1 MEPILSAISLAR
13 NQNALIVI
21 EGVETAKQYED
32 MKLLGIDY
40 FQGFLLGKPLPLQ
53 QQNHQAA

>member
-1 MEPILSAISLAR
+1 MSLAR